1 MMTKSN
7 ICVKYSFKNTSSID
21 PPKEL
26 IMFLMD
32 SAIISLGPEGVWIKG
47 LSEKRGENGKHS

>member
-1 MMTKSN
+1 MTESN
-7 ICVKYSFKNTSSID
+7 ICMKYSLKYTS
-21 PPKEL
+21 PLKEL